1 MLYMMRHG
9 KTDWNLEYRLQGRTD
24 IPLND
29 MGREM
34 AVEAA
39 TKYKDI
45 NIDICY
51 VSPLIRARETA
62 ELFLKD
68 RDIPIIVDDRLCEMC
83 FGEYEGEA
91 HIFQH
96 PELNVYKL
104 FKDSANYVPDK
115 GAESFE
121 SLLARTKSFL
131 DEVAYPLVEQGKDV
145 LIVGHGA
152 MNSAIYA
159 NVNDIPLE
167 NFWDVGIENCKLIK
181 LK

>member
-9 KTDWNLEYRLQGRTD
+9 KTDWNLQFKLQGGTD

-34 AVEAA
+34 ASNAS
-39 TKYKDI
+39 TKYQDVHF
-45 NIDICY
+45 DVCY

-62 ELFLKD
+62 ELFLQN
-68 RDIPIIVDDRLCEMC
+68 RDIPVIIDNRLSEMA
-83 FGEYEGEA
+83 FGEYEGVTDVF
-91 HIFQH
+91 HH
-96 PELNVYKL
+96 PELNIYKF
-104 FKDSANYVPDK
+104 FKAPAEYVPDK

-121 SLLARTKSFL
+121 SLLSRTKEFL
-131 DEVAYPLVEQGKDV
+131 DEVALPLVEQGKDV

-152 MNSAIYA
+152 MNSALYA
-159 NVNDIPLE
+159 NVNNIPLE
-167 NFWDVGIENCKLIK
+167 DFWAIGIENCKLIK